1 MDNISRTEQK
11 LQVNLR
17 SLIKSSIWIT
27 LSQVVA
33 TLSTLALAIVMAKY
47 LSKESYGIYRYII
60 SISTIIGS
68 FTLSGASTAIIQSV
82 SRGFEGELKK
92 WVNILFKWS
101 VIPWGASILTSFY
114 YLINQNY
121 AVSIGVLLVG
131 ILYPILSSTLLYS
144 AFLSGKHDF
153 KRMSTFSFIQNILPS
168 IAGILFIPITKNPVI
183 LVSIFI
189 LTQTLVSIYF
199 YFITT
204 KKFSTNNLVDKTTKS
219 LSIEISIMNTLGIVA
234 DQIDKILTF
243 HLFGAA
249 PLAVYALASAIPEQI
264 KGVMKG
270 VETLAL
276 PRFAKGDLHAIRKTL
291 LYKMSI
297 LGIFVLATIALY
309 IVIAPFLYKLIFPN
323 YLQSIYYSQIYSL
336 SLIVGLAYL
345 PTSILQS
352 KIDALK
358 ELRYFGVSS
367 SIFQII
373 SVIFGAYLGGV
384 IGIIFARIITRL
396 FNLIVSTI
404 LTFKIKIKES

>member
-1 MDNISRTEQK
+1 
-11 LQVNLR
+11 
-17 SLIKSSIWIT
+17 
-27 LSQVVA
+27 
-33 TLSTLALAIVMAKY
+33 
-47 LSKESYGIYRYII
+47 
-60 SISTIIGS
+60 
-68 FTLSGASTAIIQSV
+68 
-82 SRGFEGELKK
+82 
-92 WVNILFKWS
+92 
-101 VIPWGASILTSFY
+101 
-114 YLINQNY
+114 
-121 AVSIGVLLVG
+121 
-131 ILYPILSSTLLYS
+131 
-144 AFLSGKHDF
+144 
-153 KRMSTFSFIQNILPS
+153 
-168 IAGILFIPITKNPVI
+168 
-183 LVSIFI
+183 
-189 LTQTLVSIYF
+189 
-199 YFITT
+199 
-204 KKFSTNNLVDKTTKS
+204 
-219 LSIEISIMNTLGIVA
+219 
-234 DQIDKILTF
+234 
-243 HLFGAA
+243 
-249 PLAVYALASAIPEQI
+249 
-264 KGVMKG
+264 
-270 VETLAL
+270 LAL

-297 LGIFVLATIALY
+297 LGIFVLATITLY